1 MRSPGILA
9 HFLVSCYPDLVLI
22 TPILPRPYYFSL
34 PSHCPCQCSLS
45 LVFRTIS
52 SDNPVSC
59 ASIEQLLRQ
68 GWLFTMSPISTKHR
82 LTSSH
87 DTDFFL
93 APESILQR
101 QYEALRAYFVDQLG
115 SAEVARRFGYTHG
128 SFRVLCHQFRHDP
141 DFRARFF
148 SPILQGPA
156 PVRDPLRE
164 LVVAMRKRNLSVYD
178 IQRELAGTGQSV
190 SINTL
195 TLLLREE
202 GFARLPRR
210 LDDERPEALRPEPAA
225 VADVR
230 ALSLAPRSFHTRAGG
245 LFLFVPV
252 MRDIRLAEV
261 VRQAGLPGSA
271 MIPAEQAVRSLL
283 ALKLL
288 GTHRKSHVMD
298 LVCDQGIALFAGLNA
313 VPKRSYLAAYSSRI
327 DHRLCLRMLEAWLTE
342 VHRAGLPRGLS
353 FDLDFHTVPANT
365 QEEPLEK
372 HYISRR
378 SRSQKGILTFLARD
392 AAHRVLC
399 YAHAGIPK
407 LEQADEILRF
417 VEFWRKQTGEDPA
430 ELVFDSQLTTYA
442 NLNWLNRRGIRFLTL
457 RRRSRR
463 MLGEIFSRPGSAW
476 HRITLPSLTRTFRT
490 PRVLDERI
498 HLKDYDGPLRQ
509 ITIIDLGHEEPT
521 ILLTNDFKSSCPA
534 LVTRYA
540 QRMLIENGI
549 SEAIQFFHLDAL
561 SSMVGLKVDFDL
573 QITLMAS
580 SLYRL
585 FAERIG
591 REYGKAQAKTIF
603 GNLLAVSATV
613 QIEDD
618 GVTVTLDK
626 RAHNPYLVASQVAD
640 EPIRMPWFG
649 NRLLSINYA

>member
-1 MRSPGILA
+1 
-9 HFLVSCYPDLVLI
+9 
-22 TPILPRPYYFSL
+22 
-34 PSHCPCQCSLS
+34 
-45 LVFRTIS
+45 
-52 SDNPVSC
+52 
-59 ASIEQLLRQ
+59 
-68 GWLFTMSPISTKHR
+68 MSAISTNHH
-82 LTSSH
+82 LTTPH
-87 DTDFFL
+87 DSDFFL
-93 APESILQR
+93 APQSTLQR
-101 QYEALRAYFVDQLG
+101 QYEALRAYFVERLA
-115 SAEVARRFGYTHG
+115 SAEVARCFGYTPG

-148 SPILQGPA
+148 SPTPHGPAPA
-156 PVRDPLRE
+156 PVRDPLRD

-178 IQRELAGTGQSV
+178 IQRELAGAGQSV
-190 SINTL
+190 SITTL

-210 LDDERPEALRPEPAA
+210 LDDERPQTLRPEPAA

-230 ALSLAPRSFHTRAGG
+230 TLSLDPRSFHTRAGG
-245 LFLFVPV
+245 LFLFLPV

-271 MIPAEQAVRSLL
+271 LIPAEQAVRSLL

-288 GTHRKSHVMD
+288 GKQRKSHVMD
-298 LVCDQGIALFAGLNA
+298 LVCDEGIALFAGLNA
-313 VPKRSYLAAYSSRI
+313 VPKRSYLAAYSSRV
-327 DHRLCLRMLEAWLTE
+327 DHRLCLRLMAAWLTE
-342 VHRAGLPRGLS
+342 VHRAGLPRGSS
-353 FDLDFHTVPANT
+353 FDVDFHTIPANT

-372 HYISRR
+372 HYVSRR

-392 AAHRVLC
+392 ASHRVLC

-407 LEQADEILRF
+407 ADQPDEILRF
-417 VEFWRKQTGEDPA
+417 VEFWHQQTGQDPV

-442 NLNWLNRRGIRFLTL
+442 KLNRLNQRGIRFLTL

-463 MLGEIFSRPGSAW
+463 MLGQIFSRPASAW
-476 HRITLPSLTRTFRT
+476 RRITLPSLTRTFRT

-498 HLKDYDGPLRQ
+498 VLKDYDGPLRQ

-521 ILLTNDFKSSCPA
+521 LLLTNDFRSGCPT

-561 SSMVGLKVDFDL
+561 SSMVGLKIDFDL

-585 FAERIG
+585 LADRIG
-591 REYGKAQAKTIF
+591 REYSTAQVQTIF
-603 GNLLAVSATV
+603 SNLLEVSATV
-613 QIEDD
+613 PIQEN
-618 GVTVTLDK
+618 GVIVTLNK
-626 RAHNPYLVASQVAD
+626 RAHNPYLVASQLTD
-640 EPIRMPWFG
+640 QPIPMPWFG
-649 NRLLSINYA
+649 NRQLFIHLA